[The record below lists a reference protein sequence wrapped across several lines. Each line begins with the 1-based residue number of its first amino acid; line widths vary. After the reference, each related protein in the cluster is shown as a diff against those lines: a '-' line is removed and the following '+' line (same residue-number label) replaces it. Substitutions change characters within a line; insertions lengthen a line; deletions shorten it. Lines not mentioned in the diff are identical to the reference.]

1 MHQSPFVRMLVVQGT
16 LLIINGLVSIG
27 VVGFKAL
34 NMMLAG
40 VLLGLAMWVSGYMS
54 SKNRMAIWAGVGL
67 SMSGLVIF
75 VQRTIANFLS
85 LIGIVQHEMNFDA
98 YNKSIMVVL
107 YTMMSATCLV
117 GLMMLYTYLPEKK
130 LQNDNDKSQQ

>member
-1 MHQSPFVRMLVVQGT
+1 MHQSPFVRILVVQGT
-16 LLIINGLVSIG
+16 LLIINGLVSFGIIG
-27 VVGFKAL
+27 PKAL

-40 VLLGLAMWVSGYMS
+40 VLTGLAMWVSGYLS
-54 SKNRMAIWAGVGL
+54 ARNRMAIWAGVGL
-67 SMSGLVIF
+67 SMTGLVIF

-107 YTMMSATCLV
+107 YIMMSATCLA

-130 LQNDNDKSQQ
+130 SQQ

>member
-1 MHQSPFVRMLVVQGT
+1 
-16 LLIINGLVSIG
+16 
-27 VVGFKAL
+27 
-34 NMMLAG
+34 MLAG
-40 VLLGLAMWVSGYMS
+40 VLTGLAMWVSGYLS
-54 SKNRMAIWAGVGL
+54 ARNRMAIWAGVGL
-67 SMSGLVIF
+67 SMTGLVIF

-107 YTMMSATCLV
+107 YIMMSATCLA

-130 LQNDNDKSQQ
+130 SQQ